1 MQKARVRL
9 AKEIV
14 PPSPEPY
21 VVTMAPPLPPAMPPS
36 AQSVA
41 SLMLSK
47 VGQERR
53 QAFVSTHM
61 YHDRVGSLH
70 RELMSGGTVQQNMQ
84 HMAAAAVAEPSV
96 GITNNGAFEPNFID
110 QTLVSSDVI
119 EAMKAEK
126 ISRNPMLARLLDQD
140 ELQSG
145 SSNVKVAAGQ
155 NHSMLSALLDD
166 DSSSSLT
173 PVRHRKSRKRKSL
186 AESRSP
192 VGSSP
197 TKHYRSGDED
207 GASGSCQDVGC
218 CINSTSP
225 LAGLLASTSPSGG
238 CGENYTHESHVLK
251 LASTLDN
258 IIKHESRHLSKCQHS
273 ELASILN
280 EPDNHKK
287 PSPRSQS
294 LSNDLDRAN
303 AGGGHCGAG
312 DCHKDNASV
321 DSPLAN
327 SAFQRTNS
335 NEHIQMNSTAWPS
348 SPDVDSCGRGTRV
361 GRHSSFDRQ
370 LKGGETTDV
379 DGRIKGGGQ
388 LTCHSNSNSGIDFAS
403 KTSRLIR
410 GSVESERNSV
420 ESDICAKE
428 LIVTPADFIADPK
441 LASTPK
447 CGRSHSAES
456 DPFDFTA
463 SLLNAD
469 SNLVGA
475 ESDCTEMDLDA
486 CDRQA
491 FGCATAVAPSKV
503 TRGASKTKNISTDAS
518 QDGKERKKERR
529 NHKGALSTWSNSAK
543 SKPYITVKVNTKALT
558 TEMIVKES
566 PHHCMPSPDLIDEPK
581 VQKSK
586 DSKKAVSAEKPSD
599 ELLNNSEV
607 PQPPSSGNNST
618 GSGHRMSNGSKQ
630 LEQGTAVNRSKGKTR
645 KQRVSKHGDGE
656 KKRRRAEES
665 KKDHL
670 SKKQKIY
677 DFDAEVNDSDSYQVP
692 HVLKPPKIKITTAG
706 GRMQV
711 QPSVAVTPPSAVSS
725 KTPPLAS
732 TKYNTASSANTAKLG
747 KTTHGVVDRVS
758 PKLGHSG
765 IAGGRPNSRLK
776 SDSGGAGRERV
787 DSKLQRTPTIKL
799 KPIAMPHNTATGA
812 TSSAKS
818 SHSPATPATGKSSA
832 TPIVITN
839 TQSSSAGHA
848 KNKAQVKTRKN
859 SLSAV
864 IDKLTMQHSGG
875 SGSALG
881 LCSEKDMEMAT
892 KEKADAIRLKILSE
906 GNKPSTPPKE
916 SFRSSQSGV
925 KGSRLTFESKLNLK
939 SLEHRRTSDLNRQS
953 QPQSSSGS
961 TAHHQAKPTVTKQ
974 AGGAVTTSGGHKSVA
989 VSGDGVASSR
999 TESAKSTT
1007 VVNNL
1012 STVSRGV
1019 SLPKS
1024 TVSVTSSGQRPP
1036 TPASTGLKTSTSPLV
1051 SRTIPIPTPTGQRTS
1066 VQGQKPPTTQSGVRT
1081 STSVSSKQSSANP
1094 VVNTPKTSSA
1104 SAAGCTKAAVVTT
1117 ASSVKYSPQLSIPK
1131 PVSSCTAAIKSA
1143 SSSGS
1148 KTPSPSVQSA
1158 PKTVQRPP
1166 TPDTSKSHYAS
1177 ANLNGASAASNTKN
1191 VAPSKMSVESAAS
1204 RKGVSHDADRQHK
1217 SKADITS
1224 YAIAGEP
1231 QARRHFL
1238 DAVSKISS
1246 SPGNA
1251 EPDNR
1256 VASDTAANGG
1266 SSNQSGVVS
1275 SSTSHAKP
1283 TPAHIHARSHSIHCT
1298 DAERS
1303 NKSFRTTEGTSV
1315 ATVGGRI
1322 TPTARGGFVNTVP
1335 EDDGGVLDLSAV
1347 GQSSGVQAA
1356 TEAKP
1361 SSDGT
1366 SVKKCDSPAASLRD
1380 SCVGNS
1386 QSENKE
1392 NTKFDDVFKAPTPKS
1407 AKNESRDTAAPRSRP
1422 VTSPRSEASS
1432 PEDGLVIDCPGYS
1445 ARSPSTKVNAAKSPH
1460 SPYVGPPRSPA
1471 VVGDAVKSAPSPSS
1485 RKPARISPVK
1495 SPMSQRNLVGSP
1507 ATNSPCEIDDDLMDA
1522 ALML

>member
-1 MQKARVRL
+1 MQKARARL
-9 AKEIV
+9 ATEILAT
-14 PPSPEPY
+14 PSPEPY
-21 VVTMAPPLPPAMPPS
+21 LVAMAPPLPPAMPPS

-70 RELMSGGTVQQNMQ
+70 RELMSGGTVQQNVMQ
-84 HMAAAAVAEPSV
+84 HMQGAAVAEPNVS
-96 GITNNGAFEPNFID
+96 GITNNGAFEASYID
-110 QTLVSSDVI
+110 PTMVSNDLI

-140 ELQSG
+140 ELP
-145 SSNVKVAAGQ
+145 SSKPVAAGQ
-155 NHSMLSALLDD
+155 NHSILSALLDD
-166 DSSSSLT
+166 DSSGSLT

-207 GASGSCQDVGC
+207 GASGSGSYQSQDVGC

-225 LAGLLASTSPSGG
+225 LAGLLASTSPSG

-280 EPDNHKK
+280 ESDNHKK

-294 LSNDLDRAN
+294 LSNDLDR
-303 AGGGHCGAG
+303 GGHCGAG
-312 DCHKDNASV
+312 DCHKDSGSV
-321 DSPLAN
+321 DSPL

-335 NEHIQMNSTAWPS
+335 NEHIKINSTPWPS
-348 SPDVDSCGRGTRV
+348 SPDVDGCGRGTRA
-361 GRHSSFDRQ
+361 GRNSSFDRQ
-370 LKGGETTDV
+370 LKGGETKDG
-379 DGRIKGGGQ
+379 DGRIKGGGE
-388 LTCHSNSNSGIDFAS
+388 LTCDSKSNSSSGIDFAR

-410 GSVESERNSV
+410 GSVESGQNSV

-428 LIVTPADFIADPK
+428 QTVMPTDFIADPK

-447 CGRSHSAES
+447 SGRSHSGES

-463 SLLNAD
+463 SLLGAD

-475 ESDCTEMDLDA
+475 ESDSTEMDLDA

-503 TRGASKTKNISTDAS
+503 TRGASKTKNISTDAPP
-518 QDGKERKKERR
+518 DAKERKKERR
-529 NHKGALSTWSNSAK
+529 NHKESLSTWSNSAK
-543 SKPYITVKVNTKALT
+543 SKPHITVKVNTKALT
-558 TEMIVKES
+558 MEMIVKES
-566 PHHCMPSPDLIDEPK
+566 PRHCTTSPDLSDEPK

-586 DSKKAVSAEKPSD
+586 ESKKAVSAEKPSD
-599 ELLNNSEV
+599 EMVNNSDA
-607 PQPPSSGNNST
+607 PQPPSSGNNSA

-630 LEQGTAVNRSKGKTR
+630 LEKGTTVNRSKGKTR

-677 DFDAEVNDSDSYQVP
+677 DFDAEVNDGDSYQVP
-692 HVLKPPKIKITTAG
+692 HVVLKPTKIKITTAG

-711 QPSVAVTPPSAVSS
+711 QPSVSVTPPAAVSS
-725 KTPPLAS
+725 KTPPLTS
-732 TKYNTASSANTAKLG
+732 TKYNTASSASTTKLAKPA
-747 KTTHGVVDRVS
+747 HGVVDRVS

-765 IAGGRPNSRLK
+765 TAGSRPNSRLK
-776 SDSGGAGRERV
+776 SDSGAGRERV

-812 TSSAKS
+812 TASAKS
-818 SHSPATPATGKSSA
+818 SHSPATPGTGKSSA

-848 KNKAQVKTRKN
+848 KNKAAAKTRKN

-864 IDKLTMQHSGG
+864 IDKLTMQHS
-875 SGSALG
+875 SGSSGALG
-881 LCSEKDMEMAT
+881 LCSEKDLEMAT
-892 KEKADAIRLKILSE
+892 KETADAIRLKILSE

-939 SLEHRRTSDLNRQS
+939 SLEHRRTS
-953 QPQSSSGS
+953 QPQSSGGS
-961 TAHHQAKPTVTKQ
+961 TAHHQAKSTVTKQ
-974 AGGAVTTSGGHKSVA
+974 AGGAVATPGGHKGVA
-989 VSGDGVASSR
+989 VSRDVVASSR

-1007 VVNNL
+1007 LVNNL

-1024 TVSVTSSGQRPP
+1024 TVSVTSSGQRTP
-1036 TPASTGLKTSTSPLV
+1036 TPAGTGLKTSTPPLV
-1051 SRTIPIPTPTGQRTS
+1051 SRTVSVPTPTGQRTS
-1066 VQGQKPPTTQSGVRT
+1066 VQGQKTPTTQSGVRT

-1094 VVNTPKTSSA
+1094 VVNTPKTTSA
-1104 SAAGCTKAAVVTT
+1104 LAAGCTKAAVTTT
-1117 ASSVKYSPQLSIPK
+1117 ASSKYSTQLSIPK
-1131 PVSSCTAAIKSA
+1131 PVSSCTAAIKST

-1158 PKTVQRPP
+1158 PKIVQRSP
-1166 TPDTSKSHYAS
+1166 TPDISKAHSAS
-1177 ANLNGASAASNTKN
+1177 PNLNGASAAINTKN
-1191 VAPSKMSVESAAS
+1191 VALNKASVDSAAS
-1204 RKGVSHDADRQHK
+1204 RQIVSHDTDRQRK
-1217 SKADITS
+1217 SKADVTTP
-1224 YAIAGEP
+1224 AIGGEP
-1231 QARRHFL
+1231 QPRRHFL
-1238 DAVSKISS
+1238 DVVSKIGS
-1246 SPGNA
+1246 SPGNS

-1256 VASDTAANGG
+1256 VPSDTAANGG
-1266 SSNQSGVVS
+1266 SSNQSSVVS
-1275 SSTSHAKP
+1275 SSSKSHAKP

-1298 DAERS
+1298 DAARS
-1303 NKSFRTTEGTSV
+1303 NKSFRTTEGSSG
-1315 ATVGGRI
+1315 AAAGGRV
-1322 TPTARGGFVNTVP
+1322 TPTSRGGSVNNVP

-1347 GQSSGVQAA
+1347 GHSSGVPAA
-1356 TEAKP
+1356 TEPKP
-1361 SSDGT
+1361 DSDGP
-1366 SVKKCDSPAASLRD
+1366 SGKNCDSPAASLRD
-1380 SCVGNS
+1380 SCVTPTVDNS

-1422 VTSPRSEASS
+1422 VASPRSDASS
-1432 PEDGLVIDCPGYS
+1432 PEDSLVIDCPGYS
-1445 ARSPSTKVNAAKSPH
+1445 ARSPSMKLNAAKSPA
-1460 SPYVGPPRSPA
+1460 SPSIGPPHSPA
-1471 VVGDAVKSAPSPSS
+1471 VDAVKSAASPSS